1 MDIKP
6 ISILVIDGDAAS
18 RNYLSVMLGK
28 SGYTVLMASLGREGL
43 ISAWKDLP
51 DVIILDPVLPDIP
64 ALEVVNRLRQD
75 RRTVNVPCVALS
87 SQQDSQ
93 NMTALLGAGCNE
105 YLVKSNQ
112 ALQRL
117 LELIPR
123 LLKGESSAPKKH
135 GLLMTF
141 LSAKGGTG
149 TSSLCANI
157 AMCLGSEKTES
168 RVAVLD
174 LVLPIGSI
182 APIVGYTD
190 SMNLVTT
197 TLQNPD
203 QTSATFFKEK
213 LPRITNWYFHL
224 LAGSTDPESANQ
236 LAVDRVDQIL
246 TAIQESYDYLLVDL
260 GRSLSRISIPIIQ
273 KADVVVLILGTDL
286 ATAILTKTLWE
297 FLKTKGIDPKRIFA
311 LQNRSVGLEG
321 LSKTELEQMT
331 GLPIRMTMPYMSGNF
346 TMANNRHEPVVAKF
360 PNDSS
365 TVTLKQAATQIVELG
380 HLLHTS

>member
-28 SGYTVLMASLGREGL
+28 SGYTVLLASLGREGL

-149 TSSLCANI
+149 TSSLCANL
-157 AMCLGSEKTES
+157 AMCLGSDKTES

-346 TMANNRHEPVVAKF
+346 TIANNRHEPVVAKF

-380 HLLHTS
+380 HQLHTS

>member
-346 TMANNRHEPVVAKF
+346 TIANNRHEPVVAKF

-380 HLLHTS
+380 HQLHTS